1 MSIALLQPSFL
12 KAEGRFLKEKRIS
25 RKADGAFLKA
35 EGAFL
40 KAEGAF
46 LKAERAFLKA
56 EETCLILDQH
66 IKISTERCRMVLET
80 RYGLSLVFSIHGLI
94 SCVRRPTSLSLPSAL
109 VRKISSNSH
118 NT

>member
-1 MSIALLQPSFL
+1 MSIALLLPSFL

-25 RKADGAFLKA
+25 RKADGAL
-35 EGAFL
+35 L

-46 LKAERAFLKA
+46 LKAERAFLKT

-118 NT
+118 NA